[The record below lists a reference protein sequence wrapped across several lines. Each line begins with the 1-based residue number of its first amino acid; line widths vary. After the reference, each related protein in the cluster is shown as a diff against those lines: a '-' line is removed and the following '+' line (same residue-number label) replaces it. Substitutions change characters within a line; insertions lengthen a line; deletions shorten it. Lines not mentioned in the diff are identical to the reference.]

1 MMIKTNIDGV
11 DVFIESD
18 EFKDDFYSDDSVATG
33 LSKQIKDKVDESLS
47 NIKEM
52 TSSQVKGVM
61 SGVGKFGAMVHE
73 SISSGL
79 SESEE
84 DQLTSVKVEFGVEIS
99 SDMSIK
105 IVKASSKATLKITTE
120 WKNQ

>member
-1 MMIKTNIDGV
+1 MIKTNIDGV